1 MKRRELA
8 PITFASPFTL
18 MRRLSDDMERVFDE
32 FGLRRPLGLLAEE
45 KPPFEWAPAI
55 EVFEKDKK
63 LFVRAEL
70 PGLTKEDVKIDV
82 TDELL
87 TIQGERKQEKEEKE
101 KGYIRTERFYGSFY
115 REIALP
121 EGAKPE
127 LAKALFKN
135 GVLEIELPVEVVKPV
150 AARRL
155 QIEEKAEKVEKV
167 VKEKEKELT
176 PA

>member
-1 MKRRELA
+1 MRNKELA
-8 PITFASPFTL
+8 PLTLQSPFNL
-18 MRRLSDDMERVFDE
+18 MRRLSDDMERMFED
-32 FGLRRPLGLLAEE
+32 FGLRRPLGIRAVEA
-45 KPPFEWAPAI
+45 PVFEWAPAI
-55 EVFEKDKK
+55 EVFEKDYK

-70 PGLTKEDVKIDV
+70 PGLKREDVKIDV

-101 KGYIRTERFYGSFY
+101 KGYIRTERFYGNFY

-121 EGAKPE
+121 EGAKPD
-127 LAKALFKN
+127 LAKAIFKN
-135 GVLEIELPVEVVKPV
+135 GVLEIELPIEVVKPV

-155 QIEEKAEKVEKV
+155 PIIEEKAEKVEKV
-167 VKEKEKELT
+167 VKEKELT

>member
-1 MKRRELA
+1 MRNKELA
-8 PITFASPFTL
+8 PLTLQSPFNL
-18 MRRLSDDMERVFDE
+18 MRRLSDDMERMFDE
-32 FGLRRPLGLLAEE
+32 FGLRRPLGVRAIE
-45 KPPFEWAPAI
+45 KPEFEWAPAI
-55 EVFEKDKK
+55 EVFEKEHK

-70 PGLTKEDVKIDV
+70 PGLTKEDVKIDI

-101 KGYIRTERFYGSFY
+101 KGYIRTERFYGTFY

-121 EGAKPE
+121 EGAEPE
-127 LAKALFKN
+127 LAKATFKN

-155 QIEEKAEKVEKV
+155 AIEEKAEKVV
-167 VKEKEKELT
+167 KEKELT
-176 PA
+176 TA

>member
-1 MKRRELA
+1 MRHKELA
-8 PITFASPFTL
+8 PVTFQSPFNL
-18 MRRLSDDMERVFDE
+18 MRRLSDEMERMFDD
-32 FGLRRPLGLLAEE
+32 FGVRRPLGFLAEE
-45 KPPFEWAPAI
+45 KPAFEWAPAI

-127 LAKALFKN
+127 LAKAIFKN

-155 QIEEKAEKVEKV
+155 AIEEKAEKVEHP
-167 VKEKEKELT
+167 EREKELT
-176 PA
+176 TA